1 VTPGRQRL
9 GTFESVMDSPIR
21 LLLVDDEARVRQG
34 LRMCMAGEPDFDVI
48 GEAEEGE
55 EAVSLATALQP
66 DVVVLD
72 LRMHGLDGFGAAREI
87 ADSEPGIRV
96 VILSLQDDS
105 RTRREA
111 LASGASAFVGKQEGI
126 ARLFEVIRSLA
137 SSAGAA

>member
-1 VTPGRQRL
+1 
-9 GTFESVMDSPIR
+9 MDSPIR

-55 EAVSLATALQP
+55 EAVSLAGQLHP

-72 LRMHGLDGFGAAREI
+72 LRMNGLDGIGAALRLSV
-87 ADSEPGIRV
+87 SEPSSRV

-105 RTRREA
+105 STRREA

-126 ARLFEVIRSLA
+126 ARLFEVIRA
-137 SSAGAA
+137 VAGKAGAA